1 MRKFF
6 AIGAMAA
13 LMVAGS
19 LVNMPAAS
27 AADGSGVPYCGGR
40 YYDRGGD
47 CWSDG
52 NADSDGRG
60 YGCYGRGGRGC
71 W

>member
-27 AADGSGVPYCGGR
+27 AADGSEVPYCGGR

-52 NADSDGRG
+52 RG
-60 YGCYGRGGRGC
+60 YGCYAAAEEAAGKKL
-71 W
+71 

>member
-13 LMVAGS
+13 LMVA
-19 LVNMPAAS
+19 AS
-27 AADGSGVPYCGGR
+27 AADSSEVPYCGGR

-52 NADSDGRG
+52 NADSDGGG